1 METKAELA
9 RALYWTGEKDK
20 ANLRVKK
27 IKQAAIK
34 RRDPQ
39 ILLILENIE
48 QFFFGHIWVEFL
60 EALANE
66 AERIEEPRLKL
77 EFIGVVIR
85 NLLRDGHSAERKKG
99 VVKKLIPI
107 ISSLLTGESTQLVR

>member
-1 METKAELA
+1 M
-9 RALYWTGEKDK
+9 
-20 ANLRVKK
+20 
-27 IKQAAIK
+27 
-34 RRDPQ
+34 
-39 ILLILENIE
+39 
-48 QFFFGHIWVEFL
+48 EFL